1 MDSRALIHWQLQ
13 FTVGL
18 IILFNESIAWND
30 TRTGRPTI
38 AKSLI
43 LKDTKKV
50 VILLFHSCICTN
62 TQRPPKVNFY
72 YVTQQGRIRIYPEF
86 KRFPIR
92 TKGELISD
100 LILRLLGFADLGYK
114 LRLLE
119 KAGSL

>member
-1 MDSRALIHWQLQ
+1 MTQERG
-13 FTVGL
+13 GL
-18 IILFNESIAWND
+18 
-30 TRTGRPTI
+30 

-86 KRFPIR
+86 KRFSIR

-119 KAGSL
+119 KAGSLLHATLGKQRARMPETAETLDTKSKFCFK